1 MRLRRKLA
9 QFLASIKQEKP
20 YYCEVEFLQSSGTQ
34 YIDTGWSPVSND
46 LRVKFKTTSVSAPNT
61 TAVCG
66 AEKSGITPR
75 WVFILYGQSADT
87 TKTFPLTGDW
97 NNSTNGF
104 TFTSGSVLEI
114 DWTTSSTSTTITDS
128 VSGTTYTHDFG
139 STINYS
145 NNNITLKLFQNGDS
159 QKSSVQ
165 INYYKIWDGGNLVRD
180 FIPVLDWN
188 MTPCMY
194 DRVTGQLFYNA
205 GTGDF
210 VAGREVHYTEYLEG
224 QGQQYI
230 DTGIIG
236 KTGILAKLKFKFG
249 NNMVG
254 NDKYVLGSSSI
265 SPAVRTYFGTYQ
277 SKWMYGCGNYK
288 QAEGIADN
296 TVYDCE
302 VSWLK
307 GNQYVIANGEKLIEW
322 DQTTEFNNNFNLY
335 LFSRNN
341 GGSIGSFTSASTI
354 YYCQIFDNGVLVR
367 DYKPAIDENG
377 IGYMF
382 DRVSHTFFENKGT
395 GAFKY
400 SAVKAD
406 YIEVTS
412 TPGLIDLELKYK
424 PSMNIALKYMRT
436 AQGESG
442 SVFPLTNT
450 TTNPLIYFPAL
461 NAGAKTDRFVWRRT
475 GYTEKNY
482 YLKFTA
488 YPTPDYEVLLD
499 ADHDKLYIDGTL
511 VQSGMIDGMAGYA
524 SPYESNSNLMMFSI
538 NKTYGGLGKVYY
550 VKIWDKYQTYRDLV
564 PAWKDGEFGMYD
576 RAHDVLYKNTGGGTA
591 VLGKISESHY
601 FD

>member
-1 MRLRRKLA
+1 MHLRRKLA

-20 YYCEVEFLQSSGTQ
+20 YYCEVEYLESSGTQ
-34 YIDTGWSPVSND
+34 YIDTGYNIVSSTDEVSCYFQLITTDRYSWLMGEHDNGARFGIGSGDGSNLRNIAYGASTYKVND
-46 LRVKFKTTSVSAPNT
+46 TEV
-61 TAVCG
+61 
-66 AEKSGITPR
+66 
-75 WVFILYGQSADT
+75 Y
-87 TKTFPLTGDW
+87 
-97 NNSTNGF
+97 NSQHYFNSNSNGVYVNGTLVHAYENF
-104 TFTSGSVLEI
+104 T
-114 DWTTSSTSTTITDS
+114 STSTIYLFNLNL
-128 VSGTTYTHDFG
+128 SGANAASG
-139 STINYS
+139 
-145 NNNITLKLFQNGDS
+145 
-159 QKSSVQ
+159 
-165 INYYKIWDGGNLVRD
+165 KIWRFTHKRNGKVIRD
-180 FIPVLDWN
+180 FIPVLDWD

-210 VAGREVHYTEYLEG
+210 VAGKEVHYIEYLEG

-249 NNMVG
+249 NNVVG
-254 NDKYVLGSSSI
+254 GDKYVLGSASV
-265 SPAVRTYFGTYQ
+265 SPSVRTYFGTYQ

-288 QAEGIADN
+288 QAEGIANN

-322 DQTTEFNNNFNLY
+322 DQTTDFNTNFNLY
-335 LFSRNN
+335 LFGRNN
-341 GGSIGSFTSASTI
+341 AGSAGTFTSVSTI
-354 YYCQIFDNGVLVR
+354 YYCQLFDNGILVR

-377 IGYMF
+377 VGYMF

-436 AQGESG
+436 AQGDSG
-442 SVFPLTNT
+442 SVLPLTNT
-450 TTNPLIYFPAL
+450 TTSPLIYFPAL
-461 NAGAKTDRFVWRRT
+461 NANAKTDRFVWRRG
-475 GYTEKNY
+475 GYNEQKY
-482 YLKFTA
+482 SLEFTA

-499 ADHDKLYIDGTL
+499 ADHDNLYIDGTL
-511 VQSGMIDGMAGYA
+511 VLSGMINGMAGYA
-524 SPYESNSNLMMFSI
+524 SPYESYSNLMMFSI

-550 VKIWDKYQTYRDLV
+550 VKIWDKYQIYRDLV

-576 RAHDVLYKNTGGGTA
+576 RAHDVLYKDTGGGTV